1 MVVFGTPE
9 ASASCWLVMPMVFF
23 LDSEIKG
30 NDKPLIFVFIGVALS
45 LSILIFLGFI
55 LSEQKKRR
63 GAGEKPLFALS
74 VIIPCGLFLLSVAL
88 SIVILEHDW
97 FGLFLNFVEGSNLIL
112 ATLFSLS
119 CMAWLY
125 FREKTTHPV
134 ITRLVYYAFITLSL
148 LLLWIAYDQQW
159 FHTARD
165 IWFPGIG
172 VFGTWLVELFLQIGL
187 LVYDLLTLAV
197 KGIRKHLQKKKQ
209 KDLPSN
215 EVNSPETV

>member
-1 MVVFGTPE
+1 MKPKLIFTAKAAALGVLFFAIMQLFFWTVYKPFLNEIWVPIIFYFVLGVIGWDILRKRKNAVTMG
-9 ASASCWLVMPMVFF
+9 AIVLLVAYLPMVFF

-30 NDKPLIFVFIGVALS
+30 NDTPLIFVFIGVALS

-119 CMAWLY
+119 CISV
-125 FREKTTHPV
+125 KKP
-134 ITRLVYYAFITLSL
+134 ITPSSHVLSIML
-148 LLLWIAYDQQW
+148 
-159 FHTARD
+159 
-165 IWFPGIG
+165 
-172 VFGTWLVELFLQIGL
+172 
-187 LVYDLLTLAV
+187 
-197 KGIRKHLQKKKQ
+197 
-209 KDLPSN
+209 S
-215 EVNSPETV
+215 SP